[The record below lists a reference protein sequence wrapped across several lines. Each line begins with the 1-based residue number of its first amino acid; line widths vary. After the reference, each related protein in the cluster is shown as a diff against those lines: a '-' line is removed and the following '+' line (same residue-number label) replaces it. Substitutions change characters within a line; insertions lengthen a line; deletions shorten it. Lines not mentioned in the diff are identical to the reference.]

1 MEFFSPAADSELV
14 ESKVFM
20 SDVGHM
26 EVALESNPH
35 PGSLHKLLHG
45 GIAVVVG
52 KSWSVRGHDG
62 EGDAAFGVWCGDA
75 IPASE
80 TYATVFSLLEA
91 RERTSR

>member
-1 MEFFSPAADSELV
+1 MEFSSPAADSELV

-52 KSWSVRGHDG
+52 ESWSVRGHDG
-62 EGDAAFGVWCGDA
+62 EGDAAFGVRRGDA

-91 RERTSR
+91 RERTK